1 MDGMNNNGNNQAVV
15 RRSNGLFIAIG
26 WISALLSLFIFPFI
40 FGVLGVIM
48 GILATKNGSRAGLP
62 IIVANILL
70 MGIGLIFS
78 PVLRNYA
85 RLILGI

>member
-1 MDGMNNNGNNQAVV
+1 MGEINNNGNDQVALGK
-15 RRSNGLFIAIG
+15 SNTAFITIG
-26 WISALLSLFIFPFI
+26 WISAFLSLIVYPFI

-62 IIVANILL
+62 VIVANIVL

-78 PVLRNYA
+78 PVISSYLMNVF
-85 RLILGI
+85 GI